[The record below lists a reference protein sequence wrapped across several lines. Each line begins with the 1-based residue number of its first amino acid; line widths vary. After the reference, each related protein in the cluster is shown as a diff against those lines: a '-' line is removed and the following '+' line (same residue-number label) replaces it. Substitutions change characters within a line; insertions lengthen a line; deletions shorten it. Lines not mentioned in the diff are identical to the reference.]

1 MIIIVVSFGLFPI
14 LKNTNTEGIVILIS
28 KATLLFLCSSMLSSV
43 FTLFEW
49 CRGKVAYAGV
59 LDIAPDFFL
68 FRIFFSAFSMCS
80 LVILVNLM
88 VSLVNE
94 IFSDVRENE
103 LYSYDKEIVDYA
115 TKLFSDSLKII
126 RGEDAEKEASEVK
139 SSKRRREHQDKVDAD
154 KKLLHLEMSLMQQNC
169 KIDNW
174 LKIDNLLIY

>member
-1 MIIIVVSFGLFPI
+1 
-14 LKNTNTEGIVILIS
+14 
-28 KATLLFLCSSMLSSV
+28 MLSSV

-49 CRGKVAYAGV
+49 CRGKVSYGGV
-59 LDIAPDFFL
+59 LDIAIDFFL

-139 SSKRRREHQDKVDAD
+139 SSKRRRKHQDKVCTD
-154 KKLLHLEMSLMQQNC
+154 KKLLRLERSLMQQNC

-174 LKIDNLLIY
+174 LKIDNWPIY